1 METNL
6 GMMEERPKLEFDPE
20 KGVEFYSLWEVIQG
34 MPIENVSGKRSKL
47 EQIGKRQV
55 GKKQSSPT
63 DGKRFFVQLWKDLG
77 ATCRDVTTDDKV
89 RMSFELF
96 HQSFDE
102 EGQKKVTRL
111 KSN

>member
-1 METNL
+1 
-6 GMMEERPKLEFDPE
+6 
-20 KGVEFYSLWEVIQG
+20 

-63 DGKRFFVQLWKDLG
+63 DGKRFFVQIWKDLG
-77 ATCRDVTTDDKV
+77 ANCRDVTTDDKV

>member
-20 KGVEFYSLWEVIQG
+20 KSVEFYSLWEVIQG

-63 DGKRFFVQLWKDLG
+63 DGKLFLF
-77 ATCRDVTTDDKV
+77 
-89 RMSFELF
+89 SF
-96 HQSFDE
+96 
-102 EGQKKVTRL
+102 GKI
-111 KSN
+111 

>member
-1 METNL
+1 
-6 GMMEERPKLEFDPE
+6 MEERPKLEFDPE

-63 DGKRFFVQLWKDLG
+63 DGKRFFVQLWKIIFKLNYQILLKLALG
-77 ATCRDVTTDDKV
+77 NFAEV
-89 RMSFELF
+89 
-96 HQSFDE
+96 
-102 EGQKKVTRL
+102 
-111 KSN
+111 